1 MGLLCDCEN
10 CGYSFSA
17 LISTVMER
25 GIIKVL
31 LDVYLKLMQRLLVYS
46 LNVCFILLNRLV
58 DNILGISLLQDRE
71 KLRDKTNYEEKNS
84 NWVRI

>member
-1 MGLLCDCEN
+1 
-10 CGYSFSA
+10 
-17 LISTVMER
+17 MER

-71 KLRDKTNYEEKNS
+71 KLRDQTKYEERSS
-84 NWVRI
+84 NWVRS

>member
-1 MGLLCDCEN
+1 
-10 CGYSFSA
+10 
-17 LISTVMER
+17 MER

-46 LNVCFILLNRLV
+46 LNVCLILLNRLV

>member
-1 MGLLCDCEN
+1 
-10 CGYSFSA
+10 
-17 LISTVMER
+17 MER

-31 LDVYLKLMQRLLVYS
+31 LDVYVKLMQRLLVYS

-71 KLRDKTNYEEKNS
+71 KLRDQTKYEERSS
-84 NWVRI
+84 NWVRS

>member
-1 MGLLCDCEN
+1 
-10 CGYSFSA
+10 
-17 LISTVMER
+17 MER

-71 KLRDKTNYEEKNS
+71 KLRDQTKYEERRS
-84 NWVRI
+84 NWVRS

>member
-1 MGLLCDCEN
+1 MTVKALGIFV
-10 CGYSFSA
+10 FS
-17 LISTVMER
+17 SNTTVMER